1 MQSVFDSGHGQIVC
15 HKKSFVIG
23 KNHKHHLMDLNM
35 KTGHPPYPQPLHVT
49 GQGNNGT
56 LNVVLFDKT
65 DGNVILMA
73 LCTIQQHD
81 KDT

>member
-1 MQSVFDSGHGQIVC
+1 
-15 HKKSFVIG
+15 
-23 KNHKHHLMDLNM
+23 MDLNM